1 LKATQGT
8 SIGLYGDYVP
18 DEDNLV
24 FRFKLM
30 KDKQADNDGMYGII
44 EMSWSLGSHK
54 PKRY

>member
-1 LKATQGT
+1 MET
-8 SIGLYGDYVP
+8 VP

-30 KDKQADNDGMYGII
+30 KDKQTDNDGMYGII